1 MKCTNALDG
10 KKIIS
15 LPSGLRVPVH
25 NLAAIFALGFA
36 TLFAAI
42 FSLTAGS
49 TAISLGD
56 LAAFWQGA
64 AFSPDQD
71 YALFSVRLP
80 RLIVGFMAG
89 WCVALSGAMLQA
101 IARNP
106 LADPGL
112 FGLSQGSVITIMIL
126 FIVSPG
132 VATSILPFAA
142 FAGGLAVA
150 GVLLTLVGSSAS
162 GLAILLMGIAV
173 ESVLTA
179 LTSILILYTPQ
190 DMSQG
195 LAEWVAGSLFAAD
208 DQAIASF
215 MPWFLLSFAAILV
228 TGRSLGAFTLGEDMA
243 QALGEPVSFSRPAIL
258 LVAVLLSSAAVA
270 AIGPLIF
277 LGVMA
282 SHLAGFLSP
291 ATGRARLVLA
301 ALMGGLLVIV
311 ADALV
316 REFAGHITLPIG
328 TAIAILG
335 VPLFIFCLRL
345 RTLRRYQSH

>member
-1 MKCTNALDG
+1 MKCTTALDG

-15 LPSGLRVPVH
+15 LKSGLRVPVH
-25 NLAAIFALGFA
+25 NLVAFSTLVLA
-36 TLFAAI
+36 TLVAALL
-42 FSLTAGS
+42 SMTAGS
-49 TAISLGD
+49 TAITLDD
-56 LAAFWQGA
+56 LAGLWQGA
-64 AFSPDQD
+64 ALSADQD
-71 YALFSVRLP
+71 YALFAVRLP

-89 WCVALSGAMLQA
+89 WCVALSGAMLQS
-101 IARNP
+101 ISRNP

-112 FGLSQGSVITIMIL
+112 FGLSQGSVITIMLLFIL
-126 FIVSPG
+126 FPA

-150 GVLLTLVGSSAS
+150 GVLLALVGGRAS
-162 GLAILLMGIAV
+162 GLSILLMGIAV

-208 DQAIASF
+208 NQAITAF
-215 MPWFLLSFAAILV
+215 MPWFLLSFAAVLV
-228 TGRSLGAFTLGEDMA
+228 IGRSLGAFTLGEDMA
-243 QALGEPVSFSRPAIL
+243 QALGEPVTFSRPIIL
-258 LVAVLLSSAAVA
+258 FVAVLLSSAAVA

-282 SHLAGFLSP
+282 SHLAGFMSP

-301 ALMGGLLVIV
+301 AMMGGLLVVV

-316 REFAGHITLPIG
+316 RKFAGNITLPIG
-328 TAIAILG
+328 AAIAILG

-345 RTLRRYQSH
+345 RALRQYQSH